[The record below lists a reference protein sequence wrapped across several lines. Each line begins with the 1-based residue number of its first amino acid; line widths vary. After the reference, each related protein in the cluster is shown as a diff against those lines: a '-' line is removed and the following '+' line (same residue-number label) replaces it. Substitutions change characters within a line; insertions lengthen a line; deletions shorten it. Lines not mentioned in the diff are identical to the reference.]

1 MKAAFILKVFL
12 FSTLISVVIKSLAPY
27 VSISASSGLAISIV
41 LTPPLV
47 LGIVFWRRF
56 LKAKS

>member
-1 MKAAFILKVFL
+1 MKFAFVIKVLL
-12 FSTLISVVIKSLAPY
+12 FSALISVTIKSLAPY

-56 LKAKS
+56 LQSES